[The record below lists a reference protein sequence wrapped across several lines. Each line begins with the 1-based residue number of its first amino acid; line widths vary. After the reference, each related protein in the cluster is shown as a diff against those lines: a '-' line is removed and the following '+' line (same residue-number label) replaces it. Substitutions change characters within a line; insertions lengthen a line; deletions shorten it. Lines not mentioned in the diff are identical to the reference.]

1 VSLSDICGSM
11 ILLEVIWRYNN
22 TEERESDF
30 TLKDKNT
37 SIVVTVQHCVI

>member
-1 VSLSDICGSM
+1 VPPNDICSGM

-22 TEERESDF
+22 TQERESDF

-37 SIVVTVQHCVI
+37 SIVVTV